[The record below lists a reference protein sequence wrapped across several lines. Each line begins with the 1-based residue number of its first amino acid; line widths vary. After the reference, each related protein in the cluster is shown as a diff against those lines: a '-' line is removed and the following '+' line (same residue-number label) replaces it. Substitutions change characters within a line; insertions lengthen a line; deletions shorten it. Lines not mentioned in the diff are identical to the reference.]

1 MDDDVAFEENTGPI
15 RGHILRGVSVMQ
27 MDDKDA
33 DGAHAFDPG
42 VDEDVFF
49 LVPVQDHVEADV
61 VCPCDVYEGREEAAG
76 GIEH

>member
-1 MDDDVAFEENTGPI
+1 
-15 RGHILRGVSVMQ
+15 MQ